1 MNSASFNVISGD
13 SVEKDILVRKL
24 YLKLGIDNKNRLAI
38 RYNEPFNLL
47 SQNYL
52 NGYGAR
58 DRT

>member
-38 RYNEPFNLL
+38 RYRESSNLL
-47 SQNYL
+47 ARNHLTNSC
-52 NGYGAR
+52 AR

>member
-1 MNSASFNVISGD
+1 MRKTLSKTLSDTKIGVI
-13 SVEKDILVRKL
+13 EKSRKF
-24 YLKLGIDNKNRLAI
+24 KIDNENRLAI